1 VDAVQCQVTLNN
13 ERQPV
18 WCDSG
23 QQKVLQRPDVS
34 LEEKTHNQ
42 KVAKETL
49 QTLSSKAWAVTE
61 IALYGQKTI
70 LRHAVQKGYV
80 KRLEMKREG
89 CKIVGDLV
97 ISNAFPKLFF
107 FFGSSSSQN
116 CRIIRAGYN
125 LRPPYYDSQ

>member
-1 VDAVQCQVTLNN
+1 MKGNLYGAIQVNKKCCKDLTYLWKKKPIIRRLRKKPCNHY
-13 ERQPV
+13 
-18 WCDSG
+18 
-23 QQKVLQRPDVS
+23 LQR
-34 LEEKTHNQ
+34 HG
-42 KVAKETL
+42 
-49 QTLSSKAWAVTE
+49 AVTE

-70 LRHAVQKGYV
+70 LRLAVQKGYV